1 MLGWKRWT
9 ATAAVGGALL
19 LGGLGVAVSQE
30 AEAPG
35 LDVDELATRMQL
47 DDEARADLERVA
59 QLMESQM
66 EAREQMRQLHGEM
79 AGTMSSLQE
88 RLTPEQ
94 RQELHGA
101 MHETMHDGAA
111 MRGHMGM
118 RGGMGP
124 GMHSQ
129 GMGHHRGAGMGA
141 REGGRMMPHAGTMGR
156 AGGSMH
162 AACPWAPDAS
172 EDAGESSGS

>member
-1 MLGWKRWT
+1 MFGWKRWT

-19 LGGLGVAVSQE
+19 LGGLGVAVSQQ

-47 DDEARADLERVA
+47 DDGERADLERVA
-59 QLMESQM
+59 QLMERQM
-66 EAREQMRQLHGEM
+66 EVREQMRQLHGEM
-79 AGTMSSLQE
+79 AGAMSSLHE

-94 RQELHGA
+94 RKELHGA
-101 MHETMHDGAA
+101 LHEAMHDGAA
-111 MRGHMGM
+111 MMGGHMGMGMRGHMGM
-118 RGGMGP
+118 RSGMGMMGMHGGMGQD
-124 GMHSQ
+124 MHAQ
-129 GMGHHRGAGMGA
+129 GAGHH
-141 REGGRMMPHAGTMGR
+141 
-156 AGGSMH
+156 H

>member
-1 MLGWKRWT
+1 MLEWKRWT

-47 DDEARADLERVA
+47 DDEARADLEQIA
-59 QLMESQM
+59 QLMERQM

-79 AGTMSSLQE
+79 AGAMSSLHE

-101 MHETMHDGAA
+101 MYETMHDGAA
-111 MRGHMGM
+111 MMRGQMGMGMRGHMGM
-118 RGGMGP
+118 RSGMGMMRMHGGMGP
-124 GMHSQ
+124 AMHSRSA
-129 GMGHHRGAGMGA
+129 GHH
-141 REGGRMMPHAGTMGR
+141 
-156 AGGSMH
+156 H
-162 AACPWAPDAS
+162 AACPWTPDAS

>member
-19 LGGLGVAVSQE
+19 LGGLGVAVSQQ

-47 DDEARADLERVA
+47 DDGERADLERVA
-59 QLMESQM
+59 QLMERQM
-66 EAREQMRQLHGEM
+66 EAREQMRHLHGEM
-79 AGTMSSLQE
+79 AGAMSSLHE

-94 RQELHGA
+94 RKELHGV
-101 MHETMHDGAA
+101 MHGEMHYGAA
-111 MRGHMGM
+111 MRGHTGMRSGMGM
-118 RGGMGP
+118 MGMHGGMGQ
-124 GMHSQ
+124 GMHAQ
-129 GMGHHRGAGMGA
+129 GAGHH
-141 REGGRMMPHAGTMGR
+141 
-156 AGGSMH
+156 H

>member
-1 MLGWKRWT
+1 MFGWKRWT

-19 LGGLGVAVSQE
+19 LGGLGVAVSQQ
-30 AEAPG
+30 AEVPG

-47 DDEARADLERVA
+47 DDGERADLERVA
-59 QLMESQM
+59 QLMERQM
-66 EAREQMRQLHGEM
+66 ETREQMRQLHGEM
-79 AGTMSSLQE
+79 AGAMSSLHE

-94 RQELHGA
+94 RKELHGA
-101 MHETMHDGAA
+101 MHGAMHDGAA

-118 RGGMGP
+118 RSGMGMM
-124 GMHSQ
+124 GMHDGMGQ
-129 GMGHHRGAGMGA
+129 GMHARGAG
-141 REGGRMMPHAGTMGR
+141 HH
-156 AGGSMH
+156 H